1 MPTTQLAKVSIDP
14 KFVELTAGVLKI
26 FVYCE
31 GVVVPEGGRERTQG
45 YQLRLETAPV
55 LLHRFLIIGVEL

>member
-1 MPTTQLAKVSIDP
+1 MMHALPSLCW
-14 KFVELTAGVLKI
+14 
-26 FVYCE
+26 CE

-55 LLHRFLIIGVEL
+55 LLYRFLIIGVEL